1 LTLFLA
7 LRHSTGK
14 GDFAMPDTIE
24 QKKTRLQK
32 LAEQKAAIEA
42 KLKAEKE
49 RIQRQGRK
57 ARTAENAKLRK
68 AHNQDKY
75 AYGGLCD
82 IAGLLGTDRGAVLGV
97 LLWAS
102 ELFKKEPEKLASF
115 KKRGDAILTQ
125 REAARKS

>member
-1 LTLFLA
+1 MTDA
-7 LRHSTGK
+7 I
-14 GDFAMPDTIE
+14 A
-24 QKKTRLQK
+24 QKKTRLEK

-42 KLKAEKE
+42 KLKAERE
-49 RIQRQGRK
+49 RLSQQQRK

-68 AHNQDKY
+68 ALNQEKY
-75 AYGGLCD
+75 AYGGLCE

-102 ELFKKEPEKLASF
+102 DALKDPDKLKSF

-125 REAARKS
+125 REAARKNTSQLK

>member
-1 LTLFLA
+1 
-7 LRHSTGK
+7 
-14 GDFAMPDTIE
+14 MPDTIE

-32 LAEQKAAIEA
+32 LAEQKATIEA

-102 ELFKKEPEKLASF
+102 EALKDPDKLASF

-125 REAARKS
+125 RETARKN